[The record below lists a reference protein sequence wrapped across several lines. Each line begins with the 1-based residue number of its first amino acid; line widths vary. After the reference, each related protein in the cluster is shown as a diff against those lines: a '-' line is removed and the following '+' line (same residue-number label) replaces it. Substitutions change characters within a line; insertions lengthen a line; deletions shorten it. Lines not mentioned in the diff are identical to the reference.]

1 MAQSINLIP
10 QEEVQEQIKVRLVK
24 FSTIIS
30 LFLFLIVAGV
40 SAYFF
45 YATQNLK
52 KQIVALDQEIDKYR
66 NEITTLSDVEVIA
79 RNLDKKYNA
88 LKAIFNK
95 RIYYSMLV
103 QELYVRKPTTI
114 KFDSFSSRD
123 DTKLSISGDA
133 DDYISVADFTNN
145 LLNQSFSSGNEKLKN
160 LFTSVTLNS
169 VSLNSKDSKVSF
181 AITVEFN
188 KELLKR

>member
-30 LFLFLIVAGV
+30 ILIFLVVGGIAGY
-40 SAYFF
+40 YF
-45 YATQNLK
+45 YLTHNLK
-52 KQIVALDQEIDKYR
+52 TQITALDTEIDGYR
-66 NEITTLSDVEVIA
+66 KDITALSDIEVIA
-79 RNLDKKYNA
+79 RNLDKKYSA
-88 LKAIFNK
+88 LKALFAK

-103 QELYVRKPTTI
+103 QELYSRKPASV
-114 KFDSFSSRD
+114 KFDTLTTRE
-123 DTKLSISGDA
+123 DTKLNISGDA
-133 DDYISVADFTNN
+133 DSYIAVSDFTNN
-145 LLNQSFSSGNEKLKN
+145 LLNEDFVGGDEALKK

-169 VSLNSKDSKVSF
+169 VSLDSKDNRVSF
-181 AITVEFN
+181 SVVLQFN